1 MRLLFVFHTIDN
13 EPQGVMRLSSL
24 LKQHG
29 HQTRM
34 VVATEQDPLQVALEW
49 RPDVLGYSVYTGTQ
63 QAYVELNQRLKAQL
77 PGVLSVFGGPHPTFF
92 PEMIEQE
99 GVDGICIGEGEYAT
113 LDLMNALQDGGD
125 ITAIANWHWTTA
137 SGEIIRN
144 PTRPLLSSHELDELP
159 FVDRDLIYQAHP
171 PSRRHMIRPFITGR
185 GCPYNCSFCFNK
197 AYSEIYQGKGARTR
211 RRSVDNV
218 LAEIVQVRDRYGL
231 AFVLFFDDTFILNRK
246 WLKEFA
252 SKYQAAVGLPWW
264 AQARADLITDE
275 RVTLLREAGCIS
287 VSFGVETG
295 NDELRNAVLNRNMSK
310 EQILEAG
317 RILRQHGIAFSTNNM
332 VGLPRGGLAAD
343 LETLELNIACR
354 PDYANCFIYQPYPKT
369 ELGELAR
376 REGLINS
383 FDDLSGSVT
392 DDTPLRFEPDEKR
405 QIENLQKLFSVTVEF
420 PWLRPLVRR
429 VIRLPRNR
437 LFWLVYK
444 LWKGYALKR
453 RIFPYRMARRET
465 VDNLLSYMRISTQ

>member
-13 EPQGVMRLSSL
+13 EPHGVTQLSSL

-29 HQTRM
+29 HQTKM
-34 VVATEQDPLQVALEW
+34 VVATVEDPLQGALQW

-63 QAYVELNQRLKAQL
+63 QIYLDLNRQLRAQL
-77 PGVLSVFGGPHPTFF
+77 PGVLSIFGGPHPTFF
-92 PEMIEQE
+92 PEMIEEQ
-99 GVDGICIGEGEYAT
+99 GVDGVCIGEGEYAT
-113 LDLMNALQDGGD
+113 LDLMDALQEGRDV
-125 ITAIANWHWTTA
+125 TTIANWCWKMP
-137 SGEIIRN
+137 SGDIVRN
-144 PTRPLLSSHELDELP
+144 PVRPLLNNRQLDELP
-159 FVDRDLIYQAHP
+159 FVDRDLVYEAHP
-171 PSRRHMIRPFITGR
+171 PSRRHTIRPFITGR

-197 AYSEIYQGKGARTR
+197 AYSEIYRGEGPRTR

-252 SKYQAAVGLPWW
+252 PKYKAAVGLPWW
-264 AQARADLITDE
+264 AQVRADLVTND
-275 RVTLLREAGCIS
+275 RVALLEEAGCVS
-287 VSFGVETG
+287 VSFGLEAG

-310 EQILEAG
+310 EQILEAS

-369 ELGELAR
+369 ELGELAC

-420 PWLRPLVRR
+420 SCLLPLVRR
-429 VIRLPRNR
+429 AIKLPHNR

-453 RIFPYRMARRET
+453 RIFPYEMSRREALS
-465 VDNLLSYMRISTQ
+465 NLLSYMRISSQ